1 MSVPRL
7 AHRPSVHMHYAPSE
21 SAQGQ
26 YPRLLPR
33 GSQALSTP
41 CQRCLL
47 PVLLGL
53 PCSGRP
59 SLHLLTCELPRFVL
73 SSESLSA
80 TPTCAHSNSTDIDG
94 HGRAVTRPR
103 IEELCD
109 AQMERLNDGPE
120 ELKSGRQ
127 DGPEEL
133 SRKSLE

>member
-1 MSVPRL
+1 MNRGRL
-7 AHRPSVHMHYAPSE
+7 QRREDPPSRE
-21 SAQGQ
+21 
-26 YPRLLPR
+26 RLEGHLR
-33 GSQALSTP
+33 AEAGVAEISALSAIGTE
-41 CQRCLL
+41 
-47 PVLLGL
+47 
-53 PCSGRP
+53 GRGGSP
-59 SLHLLTCELPRFVL
+59 GP
-73 SSESLSA
+73 
-80 TPTCAHSNSTDIDG
+80 NG